1 MDEMNAADD
10 DDYDDDDDGRSS
22 PAETLPYTPLSPSE
36 DDDDDG
42 KNTADCLINAAYNCY
57 TQMHKPKNALI
68 YAILFIAGKYV
79 MRLFVYLFT
88 YLYAYFVHMCNA
100 QK

>member
-1 MDEMNAADD
+1 MGDMNAADD
-10 DDYDDDDDGRSS
+10 DDDGCSS

-42 KNTADCLINAAYNCY
+42 KKTADCLINAAYNCY

-68 YAILFIAGKYV
+68 YAILFIAGKC
-79 MRLFVYLFT
+79 MMCLFVYLFT
-88 YLYAYFVHMCNA
+88 YLYAYFAHMRNV

>member
-1 MDEMNAADD
+1 MFCFVALLDDVSMDEMNAADD

-42 KNTADCLINAAYNCY
+42 KKTADCLINAAYNCY
-57 TQMHKPKNALI
+57 TQMHKPVSYTHLTLPTNRE
-68 YAILFIAGKYV
+68 V
-79 MRLFVYLFT
+79 
-88 YLYAYFVHMCNA
+88 
-100 QK
+100 